1 MGKHPVRVIRIEF
14 PGMTVKATN
23 SIPTDLDADQRRQIE
38 EALERMKDEKQV
50 YVYIVDTHIPHFAP
64 IIIMDN
70 ERIETDDVVARALE
84 GALEALMLDLEVN
97 VLLSEL
103 RMGKCK
109 SCRSLTCPL
118 SRHFIF
124 WLA

>member
-23 SIPTDLDADQRRQIE
+23 SIPVDLDVRQKEQIE
-38 EALERMKDEKQV
+38 RALEEMKDEKQAF
-50 YVYIVDTHIPHFAP
+50 VYIVDTHIPHFAP

-84 GALEALMLDLEVN
+84 GALEALKLDLEVS

-109 SCRSLTCPL
+109 RCRSLTCPL

>member
-1 MGKHPVRVIRIEF
+1 MGKHPKRYIRIDF
-14 PGMTVKATN
+14 PTMEVKATN
-23 SIPTDLDADQRRQIE
+23 FMPADLDDRQREQIE
-38 EALERMKDEKQV
+38 RALEEMKDEKQAF
-50 YVYIVDTHIPHFAP
+50 VYIVDTHFPHFAP
-64 IIIMDN
+64 IIIVNN

-84 GALEALMLDLEVN
+84 GALEALKLDLEVS

-109 SCRSLTCPL
+109 RCRSLTCPL